1 MANLFDDS
9 KRNIIPNW
17 RSFGTTTSLGE
28 LNSLNKHQDTK
39 TNKYSIEKYIIDF
52 EINKAIPH
60 AADLISAAVVNNQT
74 ESHYVKNA
82 AIFILTNQ
90 TKATVSQILLA
101 EQILNN
107 QEPVIDTLDNKLSE
121 LTEFAPEKY
130 HQLIRETKSLLREY
144 PSNAILQVELSRYYS
159 IIGQEY
165 KSIEAMVKALHLA
178 ANNRF
183 VLRSA
188 TRLFTH
194 YQSDNNDYLKYIR
207 KILNAS
213 RATSVDPWLMSAE
226 ISISTVMESNSK
238 FIKKGIA
245 LIDSKN
251 LSPFNFTE
259 LASSIATVEMN
270 NGKVK
275 KSRDLF
281 RKSVICP
288 NDNSLAQFE
297 WASRID
303 KNIKIDNLDFDVL
316 SNYEALAQEN
326 YFKNNF
332 SESFECAVKWF
343 IDQPFSIRSA
353 VFGSY
358 LASAIMKDQDKS
370 ISLVKAGLISNPGDP
385 TLLNNFAY
393 SLALKNKPAEALNE
407 LSKIKST
414 FLEPSSETCIKAT
427 RGLIAF
433 RAGNIEQGRHLY
445 REAISDAKK
454 ADNKQLNWTAILNY
468 AREEISNNTGKLES
482 LMDIVS
488 KIPDNKSEV
497 AISILKADVID
508 MYKKMKK

>member
-28 LNSLNKHQDTK
+28 LNSLGQHKDEIV
-39 TNKYSIEKYIIDF
+39 NKYSLKKYIIDF
-52 EINKAIPH
+52 EINKAVPH
-60 AADLISAAVVNNQT
+60 AADLISAAVVNNQI
-74 ESHYVKNA
+74 ENRYVKNA
-82 AIFILTNQ
+82 ANFILKNK
-90 TKATVSQILLA
+90 TKATISQLLLA

-107 QEPVIDTLDNKLSE
+107 QEPVIGTLETKLSE
-121 LTEFAPEKY
+121 FTPTKY
-130 HQLIRETKSLLREY
+130 YQLIRETKSFLREY

-165 KSIEAMVKALHLA
+165 KSVEAMIKALHLA
-178 ANNRF
+178 KNNRF

-194 YQSDNNDYLKYIR
+194 YHSEDNEYLKYIR
-207 KILNAS
+207 GILNAS
-213 RATSVDPWLMSAE
+213 KATAVDPWLMSAE
-226 ISISTVMESNSK
+226 ISISTAMERNSK

-259 LASSIATVEMN
+259 LASSIATVEMQ
-270 NGKVK
+270 NGKAK

-281 RKSVICP
+281 KKSIICP

-297 WASRID
+297 WASRTD
-303 KNIKIDNLDFDVL
+303 KSIKVDHLDFDVQ
-316 SNYEALAQEN
+316 SNYEVLAQEN

-332 SESFECAVKWF
+332 SESFKFTVKWF

-353 VFGSY
+353 IFGSY
-358 LASAIMKDQDKS
+358 LASTVMKDQEKS
-370 ISLVKAGLISNPGDP
+370 ISLIKAGLISNPGDP

-393 SLALKNKPAEALNE
+393 SLALQNKPAEALNE
-407 LSKIKST
+407 LSKIKYT
-414 FLEPSSETCIKAT
+414 FLEPSTETCIKAT

-433 RAGNIEQGRHLY
+433 RSGNIDQGRYLY
-445 REAISDAKK
+445 WEAISDAKK
-454 ADNKQLNWTAILNY
+454 ADNKLLNWTAILNY
-468 AREEISNNTGKLES
+468 AREEISNSTREVES
-482 LMDIVS
+482 IMDIVS
-488 KIPDNKSEV
+488 KIPDNKSEI
-497 AISILKADVID
+497 AISILKADIID